1 MAFTLIINPGSSS
14 KKYTLIDAGRTV
26 ATYRFERNEQQYE
39 VCREHNGQGQLCAG
53 ITGTEYASALSYV
66 LTSAVTEKIL
76 PSAEAITRVGL
87 RIVAPGTYFTT
98 HRQIDRVYRDR
109 LETALVLAP
118 LHIPHTLSELDEIL
132 RLLPSA
138 VVVGVSDSAFHS
150 TVPAYART
158 FAIEQEDIRTHDLY
172 RFGYHGLSYASL
184 AKQLPTLLP
193 PTATR
198 VVVCHIGSG
207 MSMCALK
214 NGISIDTTMG
224 FAPGGGL
231 MMGARTGDIEPAVVL
246 ELMRIHHMK
255 PLDMHTYLQTRG
267 GFVGLTGESDFR
279 HLLARLEQGDEAVTA
294 AFQQCVYRFQKTLGS
309 YLVALGGLDAVVL
322 TATAAE
328 RSPQLRA
335 LLLGGLESIGIDLDE
350 DRNEMTIGRDGII
363 SSQDSAVLGVV
374 IRTNE
379 SAELLTVTESFPVS

>member
-1 MAFTLIINPGSSS
+1 MAFTLIINPGSAS
-14 KKYTLIDAGRTV
+14 KKYTLTTDGRVV

-53 ITGTEYASALSYV
+53 ITGLEYTSALAYV
-66 LTSAVTEKIL
+66 LSTAVAEQLL

-87 RIVAPGTYFTT
+87 RVVAPGTYFTT
-98 HRQIDRVYRDR
+98 HRRVDTEYRNR
-109 LETALVLAP
+109 LEAARVLAP
-118 LHIPHTLSELDEIL
+118 LHIPHTLAELDETL
-132 RLLPSA
+132 RLLPTA
-138 VVVGVSDSAFHS
+138 LVVGVSDSAFHS
-150 TVPAYART
+150 TIPAYART
-158 FAIEQEDIRTHDLY
+158 LAIEQEDMRTHDLY
-172 RFGYHGLSYASL
+172 RFGYHGLSYASI

-193 PTATR
+193 STAHR
-198 VVVCHIGSG
+198 VVVCHVGSG

-214 NGISIDTTMG
+214 NGVSIDTTMG
-224 FAPGGGL
+224 FAPGSGL

-267 GFVGLTGESDFR
+267 GFVGQTGESDFR

-335 LLLGGLESIGIDLDE
+335 LLLGGLTSIGIDLDE

-363 SSQDSAVLGVV
+363 SSQGSTVLAAVV
-374 IRTNE
+374 RTNE
-379 SAELLTVTESFPVS
+379 SAELLAVTESFGAV

>member
-14 KKYTLIDAGRTV
+14 KKYTLVDAGRTV

-53 ITGTEYASALSYV
+53 ITGLEYTSALAYV
-66 LTSAVTEKIL
+66 LSTAVAEQLL
-76 PSAEAITRVGL
+76 PHAEAITRVGL
-87 RIVAPGTYFTT
+87 RVVAPGTYFTT
-98 HRQIDRVYRDR
+98 HRRVDTEYRQR
-109 LETALVLAP
+109 LDAARVLAP
-118 LHIPHTLSELDEIL
+118 LHIPHTLAELDEIL
-132 RLLPSA
+132 RLLPAA
-138 VVVGVSDSAFHS
+138 VVVGASDSAFHS
-150 TVPAYART
+150 TVPAYARAL
-158 FAIEQEDIRTHDLY
+158 AIEAKDVSVHDLH
-172 RFGYHGLSYASL
+172 RFGYHGLSYASI
-184 AKQLPTLLP
+184 ARQLPTLLP
-193 PTATR
+193 PTASR

-214 NGISIDTTMG
+214 AGISIDTTMG
-224 FAPGGGL
+224 FAPGSGL

-279 HLLARLEQGDEAVTA
+279 HLLARLDQGDEAVTA

-335 LLLGGLESIGIDLDE
+335 LLLGGLATIGIDLDE
-350 DRNEMTIGRDGII
+350 DRNDMTMGRDGII
-363 SSQDSAVLGVV
+363 STSTSAVTVAV

-379 SAELLTVTESFPVS
+379 SAELLAVTESL

>member
-1 MAFTLIINPGSSS
+1 MAFSLIINPGSSS
-14 KKYTLIDAGRTV
+14 KKYTLIDAGRVV
-26 ATYRFERNEQQYE
+26 ATYRFERNEQHYE
-39 VCREHNGQGQLCAG
+39 VCWEHNNQGQCCAT
-53 ITGTEYASALSYV
+53 ITGVEYLAALSYV
-66 LTSAVTEKIL
+66 LDGLVTKNL
-76 PSAEAITRVGL
+76 VPDSNAITRVGI

-98 HRQIDRVYRDR
+98 HRQIDREYRSR
-109 LETALVLAP
+109 LEAALPLAP
-118 LHIPHTLSELDEIL
+118 LHIPHTLAELDETL

-150 TVPAYART
+150 TIPAYARM
-158 FAIEQEDIRTHDLY
+158 FAIAQEDAQTHDLY
-172 RFGYHGLSYASL
+172 RFGYHGLSYASV

-214 NGISIDTTMG
+214 SGVSIDTTMG
-224 FAPGGGL
+224 FAPGSGL

-246 ELMRIHHMK
+246 ELMRVHHMK
-255 PLDMHTYLQTRG
+255 PLDMHAYLQTRG

-279 HLLARLEQGDEAVTA
+279 HLLARLEQGDEAVIA

-309 YLVALGGLDAVVL
+309 YLAALGGLDAVVL

-328 RSPQLRA
+328 RSPQLRT
-335 LLLGGLESIGIDLDE
+335 LLCSGLESIGVVLDE
-350 DRNEMTIGRDGII
+350 DRNEMTIGRGGII
-363 SSQDSAVLGVV
+363 TDKESKVLVAVV
-374 IRTNE
+374 RTNE
-379 SAELLTVTESFPVS
+379 QAELQAVTDSF